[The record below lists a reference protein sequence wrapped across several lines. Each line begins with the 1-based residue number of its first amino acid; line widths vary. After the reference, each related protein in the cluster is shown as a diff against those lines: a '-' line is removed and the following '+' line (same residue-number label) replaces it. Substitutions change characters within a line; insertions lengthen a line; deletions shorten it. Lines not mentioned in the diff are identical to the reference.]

1 MKHPLPNMPNTIRAN
16 RKFAALFVSL
26 LAFFVLAACG
36 SNYPAPVFIDSPD
49 CGDLMH
55 GVLPV
60 TDLTLSIDGVDISL
74 QVEIASNSSKRTQ
87 GLMCR
92 ESIPPD
98 TGMLFTY
105 TSDRT
110 SGYWMY
116 NTYVP
121 IDILFIDSFGNVVEK
136 ITMMPC
142 PRESMADDDWKLTCA
157 TDASTYIPT
166 ATWRYTLELPAD
178 WLSDQNIGDAIVR
191 SMNVSWPDFELDEP
205 DAE

>member
-1 MKHPLPNMPNTIRAN
+1 MPNTLSTN

-26 LAFFVLAACG
+26 MAFFVLAACG

-60 TDLTLSIDGVDISL
+60 TDLTLSTDGIAVSL
-74 QVEIASNSSKRTQ
+74 QVEIANNSSKRTQ

-105 TSDRT
+105 ESDRT
-110 SGYWMY
+110 SGFWMY

-121 IDILFIDSFGNVVEK
+121 IDILFIDSFGDVVDN
-136 ITMMPC
+136 IAMLPC
-142 PRESMADDDWKLTCA
+142 PREALADDDWKVKCA
-157 TDASTYIPT
+157 TDAGTYIPT
-166 ATWRYTLELPAD
+166 ATWRYALELPVD
-178 WLSDQNIGDAIVR
+178 WLASQNIGDSVVR
-191 SMNVSWPDFELDEP
+191 SMNVSWSGFEMDEQA
-205 DAE
+205 AE